1 MSRGDA
7 RGAIDARGDV
17 VVVILSGG
25 RHCVTSDMSRTASSS
40 VASSARAA
48 STPRR
53 GARRACARP
62 RCATSSERASSEE
75 ASTTMRLLSFNVLCP
90 EYKRASTGDGRE
102 SDDFPRA
109 MARTKALIELVLA
122 ADVDVACVQE
132 FWHASRE
139 VSRAWVD
146 ALSAAGYATRI
157 TKRTNGRC
165 DGLLTAV
172 KTSTFEVLDV
182 RDVLFNDCGDRV
194 ACVSRVRRRGLEAL
208 VVNTHLLFPHNAN
221 SSLIRLR
228 EVFKILEYVKSM
240 MEEPEMAGRKVPVII
255 TGDFNGS
262 NRGRVY
268 RFLTSQGFVNALDSC
283 QLRDGCETPWVSHLN
298 HHNECVGVD
307 HMMLLNP
314 SNQVFKIGAS
324 WKEAVFAMIRA
335 KIVENGIVDDV
346 AAFAAF
352 DENADGSLSKQEFV
366 EFANKIGLCGEKSP
380 GLLNDELDEIFDA
393 CDDDGNSMIDF
404 QEFVRRM
411 DIAGMARSLADPN
424 LSFDIGDYMANSA
437 SDQVVLPLTES
448 WDEQREALDLEIEC
462 ASLPANMLDGRWP
475 EKGQFDLSDHGPLLG
490 QFRLR
495 SDS

>member
-1 MSRGDA
+1 
-7 RGAIDARGDV
+7 
-17 VVVILSGG
+17 
-25 RHCVTSDMSRTASSS
+25 
-40 VASSARAA
+40 
-48 STPRR
+48 
-53 GARRACARP
+53 
-62 RCATSSERASSEE
+62 
-75 ASTTMRLLSFNVLCP
+75 
-90 EYKRASTGDGRE
+90 
-102 SDDFPRA
+102 

-122 ADVDVACVQE
+122 ADADVACVQE
-132 FWHASRE
+132 FWHASSE
-139 VSRAWVD
+139 VRSAWVD
-146 ALSAAGYATRI
+146 ALTAAGYATRI

-298 HHNECVGVD
+298 HHGECVGVD

-314 SNQVFKIGAS
+314 SNQVLKIGAS

-346 AAFAAF
+346 AAFAAY

-380 GLLNDELDEIFDA
+380 GLLNDELNEIFDA
-393 CDDDGNSMIDF
+393 CDEDGNSMIDF

-462 ASLPANMLDGRWP
+462 ASLPADMLDGRWP

>member
-1 MSRGDA
+1 MSE
-7 RGAIDARGDV
+7 DV
-17 VVVILSGG
+17 
-25 RHCVTSDMSRTASSS
+25 
-40 VASSARAA
+40 
-48 STPRR
+48 
-53 GARRACARP
+53 
-62 RCATSSERASSEE
+62 
-75 ASTTMRLLSFNVLCP
+75 STTMRLLSFNILCP
-90 EYKRASTGDGRE
+90 EYKRTASTGDGRE
-102 SDDFPRA
+102 SDDLSRA
-109 MARTKALIELVLA
+109 MARTNALIELVLS
-122 ADVDVACVQE
+122 VEPDVACLQE
-132 FWHASRE
+132 FWHASE
-139 VSRAWVD
+139 EATRAWTE
-146 ALSAAGYATRI
+146 ALAKAGYATRI

-194 ACVSRVRRRGLEAL
+194 ACVSRVRRGGLEAL
-208 VVNTHLLFPHNAN
+208 IVNTHLLFPHNAN

-228 EVFKILEYVKSM
+228 EVFKILEYLKAMLS
-240 MEEPEMAGRKVPVII
+240 EPVMAGRKVPVII

-268 RFLTSQGFVNALDSC
+268 KFLTSQGFINALDSC

-298 HHNECVGVD
+298 HHGECVGVD

-314 SNQVFKIGAS
+314 SNQVLEIGAS

-352 DENADGSLSKQEFV
+352 DENADGSLSKEEFI

-380 GLLNDELDEIFDA
+380 GLLKDELEEIFNA
-393 CDDDGNSMIDF
+393 CDDDGNSLIDF

-411 DIAGMARSLADPN
+411 DITGMAKSLADPN
-424 LSFDIGDYMANSA
+424 LSLDIGDYMASSA

-462 ASLPANMLDGRWP
+462 ASLPEDMLDGRWP
-475 EKGQFDLSDHGPLLG
+475 EKERFDVSDHGPLLA